1 MQGFYFAG
9 VLLIITNRKFRT
21 FTYPRRIY
29 EKNEIKGFK
38 IIEKLDYETIIGR
51 DIYST
56 KEITFQK
63 IKEIVEAI
71 DKMKEIIKAYKIRKV
86 ILYGTT
92 AIREA
97 ENWEYLEDQ
106 IKIKTNLNLK
116 IYDRLEENYLVY
128 KQIDHL
134 LEKDKNYKYD
144 K

>member
-1 MQGFYFAG
+1 MKKQYLAT
-9 VLLIITNRKFRT
+9 IDITS
-21 FTYPRRIY
+21 YGIYMRIY

-92 AIREA
+92 AIR
-97 ENWEYLEDQ
+97 
-106 IKIKTNLNLK
+106 
-116 IYDRLEENYLVY
+116 
-128 KQIDHL
+128 
-134 LEKDKNYKYD
+134 
-144 K
+144 

>member
-1 MQGFYFAG
+1 MKKQYLAT
-9 VLLIITNRKFRT
+9 IDITS
-21 FTYPRRIY
+21 YGIYMRIY

-128 KQIDHL
+128 KQIDQ
-134 LEKDKNYKYD
+134 
-144 K
+144 